1 MRSEEDIFALLLG
14 FAKSEERIRLVS
26 LEGSR
31 TNPAI
36 PDDEFKDYDVAFLV
50 TDMESFLS
58 KDDWL
63 DFLGK
68 RLILQK
74 PEDMELYPTQLGD
87 KFSYLML
94 FEDGVK
100 IDLTLVPINNRHSYL
115 KMNDGLLKILL
126 DKDNKI
132 KEEIVATDQNYWIAK
147 PTAQKFNDC
156 CNEFWWVSTY
166 VAKGLARQEFL
177 FAQDHLNQIVRPT
190 LLLMMSWKIGAE
202 KGSRFSLGK
211 NYKFIQRYLAIEDWE
226 LLLQT
231 FQGSSY
237 SESWEALLLCQ
248 KLFRQCSTKVAL
260 TYGYDYPDYD
270 EKVSPYIQNL
280 YADYL

>member
-1 MRSEEDIFALLLG
+1 MRSEEEVLALLIG

-31 TNPAI
+31 ANPAI
-36 PDDEFKDYDVAFLV
+36 VDDEFKDYDMIFFV

-74 PEDMELYPTQLGD
+74 PEDMELYPPQLGN

-94 FEDGVK
+94 FEDGIK
-100 IDLTLVPINNRHSYL
+100 IDLTLVPISELQSCL

-126 DKDNKI
+126 DKDNTV
-132 KEEIVATDQNYWIAK
+132 KEEIVATDQNYWMTK
-147 PTAQKFNDC
+147 PTVQKFTDC

-202 KGSRFSLGK
+202 KGSSFSLGK
-211 NYKFIQRYLAIEDWE
+211 NYKFIQRYLAAEEWE

-231 FQGSSY
+231 FQGLGY
-237 SESWEALLLCQ
+237 SETWEALFLCQ
-248 KLFRQCSTKVAL
+248 KLFRTISKKVAL
-260 TYGYDYPDYD
+260 AYGYDYPNYD
-270 EKVSPYIQNL
+270 ERVTPYIEGL
-280 YADYL
+280 HTKYS